1 MDSALLEAF
10 GLDPDVL
17 HLNHGSFGVAPVVV
31 RQAAAAWRERAERN
45 PHRFN
50 RVEISGLVAA
60 AREGAAGFLG
70 VDPSR
75 AAWVR
80 NVSEGV
86 SAVLG
91 SLELHSGDELVI
103 STHGYGAVRKALSH
117 HAARTGARII
127 EAVYPVGAGDDVIVS
142 AYVAACSRRTRLIV
156 IDRITSP
163 TATVVPVAA
172 VTAAVAGVGAS
183 VLVDAAHAPG
193 QLRDDIAAFGA
204 DHWIGNLHKWAY
216 TPRGSAILW
225 SRAGADVVPGVLSWQ
240 LDEGYAASF
249 DYPGTWDYAGWLA
262 APDGLAYWEAL
273 GGWEAVG
280 RLADLAGDGQKQV
293 AEALGVTLEL
303 LPATPAPAMRLV
315 PLPGGVL
322 TSPDQVDS
330 FYEALSQQRVEVAP
344 MFFDG
349 VGYLRI
355 AAAPYNTADDYDRLA
370 DTVRELLGRRGA
382 LRGCECSTSVMI
394 HRRDAPGRFGAS
406 PMGSENL
413 VASTTSRRGRGCPW
427 RRTSWRPERTD

>member
-1 MDSALLEAF
+1 VSIRSISPDDRIGSVDPALLEAF

-17 HLNHGSFGVAPVVV
+17 HLNHGAYGVAPVVV
-31 RQAAAAWRERAERN
+31 RRAAAAWRERAERN

-50 RVEISGLVAA
+50 RVDLGGLVAA
-60 AREGAAGFLG
+60 ARERAAAFLG

-91 SLELHSGDELVI
+91 SLDLRHGDELVI

-117 HAARTGARII
+117 HAARAGARIV
-127 EAVYPVGAGDDVIVS
+127 EAAYPVGAEDDEIVS
-142 AYVAACSRRTRLIV
+142 AYAAACSPRTRLVV

-163 TATVVPVAA
+163 TATVVPVM
-172 VTAAVAGVGAS
+172 AVAAAAAGHGAS

-193 QLRDDIAAFGA
+193 QLQDDIAALGA

-216 TPRGSAILW
+216 TPRGSAVLW
-225 SRAGADVVPGVLSWQ
+225 SRPGVAVTPTVLSWQ
-240 LDEGYAASF
+240 LEDGYAASF

-262 APDGLAYWEAL
+262 AADGLAYWEAL
-273 GGWEAVG
+273 GGWDAVA
-280 RLADLAGDGQKQV
+280 RLADLVANGQKRV
-293 AEALGVTLEL
+293 AEALGVTLER
-303 LPATPAPAMRLV
+303 LPVTPAPAMRLV
-315 PLPGGVL
+315 PLPDGVL
-322 TSPDQVDS
+322 NSPDRVDP

-344 MFFDG
+344 VHFDG

-355 AAAPYNTADDYDRLA
+355 AAAPYNTSDDYDRLA
-370 DTVRELLGRRGA
+370 RTVRELLDQ
-382 LRGCECSTSVMI
+382 S
-394 HRRDAPGRFGAS
+394 
-406 PMGSENL
+406 
-413 VASTTSRRGRGCPW
+413 
-427 RRTSWRPERTD
+427 

>member
-1 MDSALLEAF
+1 VDSALLEAF

-17 HLNHGSFGVAPVVV
+17 HLNHGAYGVAPVVV
-31 RQAAAAWRERAERN
+31 RRASAAWRERAERN

-50 RVEISGLVAA
+50 RVELGGLVAA
-60 AREGAAGFLG
+60 ARERAAGFLG

-91 SLELHSGDELVI
+91 SLELRSGDELVI

-117 HAARTGARII
+117 RAARAGARIV
-127 EAVYPVGAGDDVIVS
+127 EAAYPVGAEDDVIVS
-142 AYVAACSRRTRLIV
+142 AYAAACSPRTRLVV

-172 VTAAVAGVGAS
+172 VAAAAAASAGTT

-193 QLRDDIAAFGA
+193 QLHDDIAALGA

-225 SRAGADVVPGVLSWQ
+225 SRPGASVTPTVLSWRLQ
-240 LDEGYAASF
+240 DGYAASF
-249 DYPGTWDYAGWLA
+249 DHPGTWDYAGWLA
-262 APDGLAYWEAL
+262 AADGLAYWEAL
-273 GGWEAVG
+273 GGWDAVA
-280 RLADLAGDGQKQV
+280 RLADLVTDGQKRV
-293 AEALGVTLEL
+293 AEALGVTLDR
-303 LPATPAPAMRLV
+303 LPVTPAPAMRLV
-315 PLPGGVL
+315 PLPDGVL
-322 TSPDQVDS
+322 ASPDRVDP
-330 FYEALSQQRVEVAP
+330 FYETLSQQRVEVAP
-344 MFFDG
+344 IHFDG

-370 DTVRELLGRRGA
+370 DTVRELLGR
-382 LRGCECSTSVMI
+382 
-394 HRRDAPGRFGAS
+394 H
-406 PMGSENL
+406 
-413 VASTTSRRGRGCPW
+413 
-427 RRTSWRPERTD
+427 